1 VSTRHGGLIWSATSG
16 PTGAERIV
24 LVHGSLDRSAGLLK
38 LSRRFDDRFQVA
50 RYDRRGYGR
59 SVPCDGPFDMD
70 AQVADLI
77 EVVET
82 GTSPCVLVAH
92 SFGGNIALALAER
105 RPDLVTS
112 VVTYESPMSW
122 LPTWPGVSS
131 ILVSQQWAADP
142 EAGAEAFLRRMIG
155 NARWERMPPSTK
167 AARRS
172 EGPALVGELAA
183 IRRSAPWTAAGIR
196 VPVLVLVGEFA
207 TEHHREAMH
216 SLADLLP
223 DSRLVTI
230 PGARHF
236 GPNSHP
242 DEVANAVLHFLSE
255 TGATASVRGRHPR

>member
-16 PTGAERIV
+16 PTDAARIV

-38 LSRRFDDRFQVA
+38 LSRRLDDQFQVT

-59 SVPCDGPFDMD
+59 SVPCDGPFDID

-77 EVVET
+77 EVVEA
-82 GTSPCVLVAH
+82 GTTPCVLVAH

-105 RPDLVTS
+105 RPDLVSS

-122 LPTWPGVSS
+122 LPTWPGMSS
-131 ILVSQQWAADP
+131 VLASQQWAADP
-142 EAGAEAFLRRMIG
+142 EAGAESFLRRMIG
-155 NARWERMPPSTK
+155 NERWERMPPSTK

-183 IRRSAPWTAAGIR
+183 IRLSAPWTAEGIR

-207 TEHHREAMH
+207 AEHHRVAMH
-216 SLADLLP
+216 SLADQLP
-223 DSRLVTI
+223 DCRLVTI

-242 DEVANAVLHFLSE
+242 DEVATAVLHFLSE
-255 TGATASVRGRHPR
+255 SEATASVGGPPPR